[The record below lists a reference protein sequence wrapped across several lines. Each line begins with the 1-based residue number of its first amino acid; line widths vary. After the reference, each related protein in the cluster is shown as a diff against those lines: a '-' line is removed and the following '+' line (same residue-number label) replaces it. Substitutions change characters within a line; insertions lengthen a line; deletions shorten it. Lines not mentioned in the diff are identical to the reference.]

1 MFQGERKAAEA
12 LRQMLE
18 AEVHDAK
25 VEGVKYGLSV
35 TIWYETDLDPTPDIT
50 ARLDNTA
57 AI

>member
-1 MFQGERKAAEA
+1 
-12 LRQMLE
+12 MLE

-25 VEGVKYGLSV
+25 VERVKYGLSV
-35 TIWYETDLDPTPDIT
+35 TIWYETDLYPTPDIT